1 MTDSPK
7 PIVLL
12 LGEVLHAK
20 KEWDR
25 LAEIAELR
33 QLNDG
38 NREQFLSDC
47 NSGVYH
53 GLLAIS
59 RTYDS
64 VELTGRFDQELID
77 LLPQTLK
84 FISHNGAGYDQ
95 IDAEAC
101 ASRGISVSNT
111 PGAVDASTANTA
123 IYLLLGALRRAHIP
137 ATALRQGRW
146 RGSMGLGHDP
156 DGKMLGILG
165 MGGIGSAFALRA
177 ATFGFDMQYH
187 NRNPIVHPSSN
198 PTNARYVGFEELL
211 RTSDVISIHLPLN
224 DTTKG
229 LIGREEFEKMKD
241 GVVIVNTA
249 RGKIVDEEA
258 LVEALEQDKVFAAGL
273 DVYEKEPDVHPGLIE
288 SDKVVLMP
296 HVGTA
301 TVETQRKMEILVI
314 DNVRNV
320 LEHGSLLT
328 PVVESRNYKITL
340 ISVPDFIHLVT
351 VTLLPFLCSQ
361 SSPSCEGSL
370 SALLAH
376 LQFSIMLHLVVAGA
390 TLVVLAILGA
400 FNSENVL
407 RTIAAGVGNT
417 FSTGTDWPNPFTK
430 TSWIELA
437 DASVGL
443 FADHVWPALIPGST
457 GTGRPYVV
465 SFADL
470 GNVTTFNATANIPE
484 PAVHIHVFRQ
494 SMTEVQIIWGILLTL
509 LGGFFVLVWGTVFF
523 RSHSTKI
530 RRTVSELEVTTAE
543 LHKQV
548 SRNTPALGFLEKLFS
563 MTKLN
568 DLTAMREPL
577 RRLSTETRAA
587 PQTPYLPSISKLHL
601 FAKPKQEDH
610 KADHA
615 SVQSRNLLEA
625 KVKEYD
631 ELLRIGDELRIQ
643 LNEKIRQLESS
654 DRKVEETAISRKQ
667 VQNALDSTTAE
678 YNKVCGQKTE
688 VKKELRNANALIEDL
703 RHASQKMDES
713 YKAKGKEHDAALK
726 CLRLQES
733 TSAELE
739 NKLATANGQ
748 LQMANDRW
756 HAFSNG
762 PSNVDDA
769 LNTPLPGPVNG
780 ELEDPRKDVTSLNKP
795 NQSSSST
802 HAPSFPALDP
812 ATPNLEPVRN
822 PQSSQPGS
830 PTQWRTEEQAKEVHD
845 QLIALQRA
853 QLIDPTNGPGDAA
866 NADTLPTGDQRPGTS
881 SSDALHNSAATS
893 TPVSQGADSSID
905 GQDDTRG
912 RSTTPSQSPVSS
924 TAPVP
929 NRSRGSPLR
938 TNMEDIHEAARKA
951 RTAGPTNGLGEA
963 PVSPHDGFRRAQG
976 SAPSNRGGYT
986 PPAESGRGRG
996 SAPSARG
1003 GRGSDYNPWVDPNF
1017 YDARFPHYFQG
1028 GSNASPRGRG
1038 GRSANPNRGRQTGGR
1053 AELPAFLRA
1062 QYDENG
1068 VFKPES
1074 GPASS

>member
-1 MTDSPK
+1 
-7 PIVLL
+7 
-12 LGEVLHAK
+12 
-20 KEWDR
+20 
-25 LAEIAELR
+25 
-33 QLNDG
+33 
-38 NREQFLSDC
+38 
-47 NSGVYH
+47 
-53 GLLAIS
+53 
-59 RTYDS
+59 
-64 VELTGRFDQELID
+64 
-77 LLPQTLK
+77 
-84 FISHNGAGYDQ
+84 
-95 IDAEAC
+95 
-101 ASRGISVSNT
+101 
-111 PGAVDASTANTA
+111 
-123 IYLLLGALRRAHIP
+123 
-137 ATALRQGRW
+137 
-146 RGSMGLGHDP
+146 
-156 DGKMLGILG
+156 
-165 MGGIGSAFALRA
+165 
-177 ATFGFDMQYH
+177 
-187 NRNPIVHPSSN
+187 
-198 PTNARYVGFEELL
+198 
-211 RTSDVISIHLPLN
+211 
-224 DTTKG
+224 
-229 LIGREEFEKMKD
+229 
-241 GVVIVNTA
+241 
-249 RGKIVDEEA
+249 
-258 LVEALEQDKVFAAGL
+258 
-273 DVYEKEPDVHPGLIE
+273 
-288 SDKVVLMP
+288 
-296 HVGTA
+296 
-301 TVETQRKMEILVI
+301 
-314 DNVRNV
+314 
-320 LEHGSLLT
+320 
-328 PVVESRNYKITL
+328 
-340 ISVPDFIHLVT
+340 
-351 VTLLPFLCSQ
+351 
-361 SSPSCEGSL
+361 
-370 SALLAH
+370 
-376 LQFSIMLHLVVAGA
+376 MLHLVVAGA

-853 QLIDPTNGPGDAA
+853 QLIGRYTTNGSQPLPSSLKRRNSMGSVSQTNGIPATNLAGFSPRPLVFNSGNAAHHLENGTSPSSAQPSPLASQRGASSDNNGPPNTSNGVSQSEQPSSSVSTPPVHTTNGSTSPHRNTTPTPAIPSSSPDPTNGPGDAA